1 MKKVFLNGQALL
13 NHMEWHVKR
22 TVKHYQTDFY
32 KYDIERIHDIENN
45 AQYGEYLW
53 IIRECG
59 THIVTLTSGEKLSDN
74 VYFQAI
80 LENYGTRI
88 TVFTFNYKRNG
99 QFEFVKGLYA

>member
-1 MKKVFLNGQALL
+1 MNKVFVAAPDLL

-45 AQYGEYLW
+45 AQYGKYLW

-59 THIVTLTSGEKLSDN
+59 THIVTLTDGEKLSDN
-74 VYFQAI
+74 VYLQAI
-80 LENYGTRI
+80 LENYGSRI
-88 TVFTFNYKRNG
+88 TTFSFTYTRSG
-99 QFEFVKGLYA
+99 QFEFSKGFPA